1 MTTSY
6 IAHAERL
13 TNTEDLAHQL
23 AETAGRCQATGLDVD
38 VYRCLIVATVT
49 LGQRPKRGP
58 TWANDA
64 DLLTV
69 VEDITTAVQL
79 QAAEVGRFGAQVEQ
93 AQSAAKEELAA
104 AQALRA
110 AGNERQAAAARSRI
124 AAAQRT
130 IADCMEAL
138 ELLVDAAQRLA
149 FVLAKLLAVPDE
161 LGDTYEA
168 AYETVHRGHLL
179 PHDGRFLG
187 ASA

>member
-1 MTTSY
+1 MSY
-6 IAHAERL
+6 LTEAERL
-13 TNTEDLAHQL
+13 TDTEDLAHQL
-23 AETAGRCQATGLDVD
+23 AETAGRCQATGLDLD
-38 VYRCLIVATVT
+38 MYRCLIVATVT
-49 LGQRPKRGP
+49 LGQRPKRGSA
-58 TWANDA
+58 WANDA
-64 DLLTV
+64 DLLAA

-93 AQSAAKEELAA
+93 AQSAAEEELAA
-104 AQALRA
+104 AQAALRA
-110 AGNERQAAAARSRI
+110 AGNERQAAVARSRV

-168 AYETVHRGHLL
+168 AYETVHRGHVL